1 MLRFLGVLAD
11 KLLDYAMKLLLA
23 IGMLALTVVPG
34 HRHLSA
40 AMLHQDSLGSPPK
53 PPVDLSYGPINYGL
67 QMAAWFDPERVTAY
81 CAIRSGSKLSVR
93 YCDYLVGNF
102 EFVSVYA
109 RRSST
114 DAWRRIPRRRFPFE
128 AYLSAGPTWGNI
140 RWLRSGKVMPPGPYG
155 NMSAYDSRSALR
167 HTFEV
172 DLRSYLFPED
182 WTGDVECKIVQLMLN
197 DVVNEE
203 SAGNRKLESSAFAV
217 RLPIR

>member
-1 MLRFLGVLAD
+1 M
-11 KLLDYAMKLLLA
+11 
-23 IGMLALTVVPG
+23 T
-34 HRHLSA
+34 
-40 AMLHQDSLGSPPK
+40 HQGSVEPPPPK

-81 CAIRSGSKLSVR
+81 CAIRTGSKLSVR

-155 NMSAYDSRSALR
+155 DVSRYASRSALR

-172 DLRSYLFPED
+172 DLRGYTFPED
-182 WTGDVECKIVQLMLN
+182 WTGDVECKVVQHMLN
-197 DVVNEE
+197 DTVNGE
-203 SAGNRKLESSAFAV
+203 STVDRKLESSAFAV
-217 RLPIR
+217 RLPIRVATEATR